1 MQTIFKSIFF
11 SFYSYELITETPQSN
26 NPVNVNFVISWKF
39 KALINPS

>member
-26 NPVNVNFVISWKF
+26 NPVNVNLLLVESSK
-39 KALINPS
+39 LS